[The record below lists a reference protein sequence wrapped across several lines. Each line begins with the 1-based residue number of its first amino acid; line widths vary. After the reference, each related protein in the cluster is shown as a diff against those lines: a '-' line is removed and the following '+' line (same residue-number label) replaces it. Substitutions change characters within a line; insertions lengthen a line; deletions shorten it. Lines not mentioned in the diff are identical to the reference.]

1 MCRFPLSIQY
11 DFQFVVMAIEESLVL
26 PVGTLVVSLLWGLK
40 ILSSYA
46 SKDTS
51 LFQFVMV
58 YCGMALAVT
67 TFILLPYDICFSR
80 TNEHTEILSESW
92 TSVYWVSFTLCWIA
106 YPIMLEYESVHSIK
120 KALRNNAIWYLAY
133 ACAGLLILAYLW
145 YMQRL
150 GLQGILGFIYAA
162 SNAWG
167 LVLVTLLLGYG
178 LVAVPQW
185 LHVLSYDKRHMEAI
199 YAQVV
204 SAEDVIKGACVNTRH
219 VEE

>member
-1 MCRFPLSIQY
+1 
-11 DFQFVVMAIEESLVL
+11 
-26 PVGTLVVSLLWGLK
+26 
-40 ILSSYA
+40 
-46 SKDTS
+46 
-51 LFQFVMV
+51 
-58 YCGMALAVT
+58 
-67 TFILLPYDICFSR
+67 
-80 TNEHTEILSESW
+80 
-92 TSVYWVSFTLCWIA
+92 
-106 YPIMLEYESVHSIK
+106 MLEYESVHSIK

-167 LVLVTLLLGYG
+167 LVLVTVLLGYG

-204 SAEDVIKGACVNTRH
+204 SAEDARLSAKFDLMDVFNHYRDQERESGQGASKQLVVT
-219 VEE
+219 EQ